1 MNLFF
6 DRHLSGWDCLK
17 MEMIRRRGAASGSV
31 VEDGEAG
38 AKVSHDLE
46 KNVDMLSDGLA
57 AMV

>member
-1 MNLFF
+1 
-6 DRHLSGWDCLK
+6 